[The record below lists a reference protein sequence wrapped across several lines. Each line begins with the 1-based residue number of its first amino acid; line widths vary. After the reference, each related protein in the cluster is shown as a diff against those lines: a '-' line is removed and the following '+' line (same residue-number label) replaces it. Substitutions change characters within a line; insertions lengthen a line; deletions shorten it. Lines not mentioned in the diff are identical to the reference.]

1 MSYEPISLPDR
12 IELTLEETIERAK
25 EHLFMMRKRHSVR
38 EYSTRAIPNSVLESA
53 LSVAASAPSGANQQP
68 WHFAVIRDPLMK
80 QKIRDAA
87 EAEERKFYAGA
98 AGDEW
103 ISALEPIGTGENKP
117 HLTDAPALIVV
128 FAQRYGLRSDGSKYK
143 HYYVNESVGI
153 AIGFLIAALHNV
165 GLVCLP
171 HTPNPMKFLNLIC
184 NRPDNEKPMMI
195 LPVGYPAEDAKIP
208 QAAKIKKPFDTVTSW
223 F

>member
-12 IELTLEETIERAK
+12 IELTVEETIERAK

-68 WHFAVIRDPLMK
+68 WHFAVIRDPWMK

-171 HTPNPMKFLNLIC
+171 HTPNPMKFLNQILE
-184 NRPDNEKPMMI
+184 RPSNERPYV
-195 LPVGYPAEDAKIP
+195 LLVVGHPAETAMVP
-208 QAAKIKKPFDTVTSW
+208 RAATVKKSLEQIATFV
-223 F
+223 